1 MKNHKIC
8 YGYEKVMGKTPRGG
22 DYAEIFYYDND
33 NVMCEAR
40 EATRCIIYERKR
52 NGKIINTMYASL

>member
-8 YGYEKVMGKTPRGG
+8 YGYEKVLGKTPCGG

-33 NVMCEAR
+33 NIMCEANV
-40 EATRCIIYERKR
+40 ATRCIIYERKR
-52 NGKIINTMYASL
+52 NGKIIHIIYATL